1 MIFDINSLN
10 VLRIQ
15 ELNQLR
21 IQSVIKKFLKMKNYI
36 QINFE
41 SLNSIKS
48 YFWILYAKI
57 YKKYI
62 KDFKNLNLSN
72 YNSTSCSATNI
83 CK

>member
-1 MIFDINSLN
+1 
-10 VLRIQ
+10 
-15 ELNQLR
+15 
-21 IQSVIKKFLKMKNYI
+21 MKNYI